1 MGHTLAP
8 GKVLPGIIRHEQSGK
23 ACPGV
28 LTCSQ
33 RGLVSFHRISSFQT
47 KVWGPSELPKKKKN
61 KSDKFTRNT
70 LKGRAARGDA
80 GGHAALIKAK
90 IFIRADGE
98 ERAGACRVCREAAKL
113 AKAGEKKT
121 SHRLCNS
128 RSNFESFK
136 LPVNPCKSSDQG
148 PEVDAAAV
156 MFCLQKAAGPAAAKS
171 TLVALPEVDGQPL

>member
-8 GKVLPGIIRHEQSGK
+8 GKVLLGIIRHEQSGK

-113 AKAGEKKT
+113 AKAGEKKPAT
-121 SHRLCNS
+121 DSAIRAQTL
-128 RSNFESFK
+128 RASNC
-136 LPVNPCKSSDQG
+136 P
-148 PEVDAAAV
+148 
-156 MFCLQKAAGPAAAKS
+156 
-171 TLVALPEVDGQPL
+171 

>member
-1 MGHTLAP
+1 MP
-8 GKVLPGIIRHEQSGK
+8 GLQGG
-23 ACPGV
+23 
-28 LTCSQ
+28 
-33 RGLVSFHRISSFQT
+33 
-47 KVWGPSELPKKKKN
+47 SEA
-61 KSDKFTRNT
+61 S
-70 LKGRAARGDA
+70 KGRR
-80 GGHAALIKAK
+80 
-90 IFIRADGE
+90 
-98 ERAGACRVCREAAKL
+98 
-113 AKAGEKKT
+113 KKP